1 MVALHE
7 IMHVLAFSPNLYG
20 RFIDIKGKEIGK
32 ENVAKIFTDDFGD
45 RVYGL

>member
-20 RFIDIKGKEIGK
+20 RFIDKNGKEIGK
-32 ENVAKIFTDDFGD
+32 ENVAKYFTDDFGD